1 MPPSSGP
8 NPQTQHLQDQFN
20 ILESKEIQD
29 NLVKKNGDKE
39 RKIMLQKIVDSGSAP
54 TLQLK
59 VLSSAHLEKDF
70 SLLINP
76 LGIVPN

>member
-1 MPPSSGP
+1 M
-8 NPQTQHLQDQFN
+8 NPQTQALQENFN

-29 NLVKKNGDKE
+29 NLVKA
-39 RKIMLQKIVDSGSAP
+39 SGSNEARKARLQAIMQQGNVP

-70 SLLINP
+70 TLLVNP
-76 LGIVPN
+76 MGIVPN